1 MAFYLASGVA
11 APVARTF
18 FNPVSIVPALGAS
31 GAIAGVLESY
41 IRLFPV
47 VVVVPILFIPL
58 FFEVD
63 AFFYVGFWFLMQILQ
78 EERM

>member
-11 APVARTF
+11 ASVAHTF
-18 FNPVSIVPALGAS
+18 FNPISIVPALGAS

-47 VVVVPILFIPL
+47 VVVVPILFILL
-58 FFEVD
+58 FF
-63 AFFYVGFWFLMQILQ
+63 
-78 EERM
+78 